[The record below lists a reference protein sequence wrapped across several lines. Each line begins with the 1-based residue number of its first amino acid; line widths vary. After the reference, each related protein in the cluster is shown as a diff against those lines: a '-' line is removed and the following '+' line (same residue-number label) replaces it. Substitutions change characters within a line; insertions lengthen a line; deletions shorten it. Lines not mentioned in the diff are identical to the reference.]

1 MAKKKKVV
9 VKKTKKPLASETK
22 VKVSKLGKLGSKAA
36 VSSARNPVQL
46 VFGKQNYFWVLIGLA
61 MITAGMLLMLGGF
74 NENPAV
80 WDESGIYGFRRTVLA
95 PFLIL
100 AGLGMQ
106 IFAIFKD

>member
-9 VKKTKKPLASETK
+9 VKKVKKPVATEPK
-22 VKVSKLGKLGSKAA
+22 AKVSKLGRLGGKAA
-36 VSSARNPVQL
+36 VSSTRNPVQL
-46 VFGKQNYFWVLIGLA
+46 VFGKQNYLWVLVGLGL
-61 MITAGMLLMLGGF
+61 ITVGMLLMMGGF

-95 PFLIL
+95 PILIL